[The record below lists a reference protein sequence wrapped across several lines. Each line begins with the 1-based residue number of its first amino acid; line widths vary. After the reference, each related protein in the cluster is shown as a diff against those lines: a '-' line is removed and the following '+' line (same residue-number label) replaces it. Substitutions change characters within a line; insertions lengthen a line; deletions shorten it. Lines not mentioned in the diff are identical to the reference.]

1 MVVLLFKATLGSF
14 FWLSCSFN
22 GVFFFNFYDFFIFF
36 ISFPLFHLK
45 TNALFGYKNSP
56 YSYIACFW
64 IQFSPNF
71 PFRSKKLFGNTRHFI
86 TLLAHLIYIALRDM
100 TENERDKIKINTMI
114 PHKKEFELWTINTKI
129 KQLWTSVSK
138 IRVSTFQRL
147 LSAFLNILRSHNLKT
162 IYISSILFLKIF
174 MINYKFLH
182 ITDQSRGKKYTTV
195 ETFLMKI
202 GKIFCHDL
210 FRLKE
215 TKKII
220 PLLK

>member
-1 MVVLLFKATLGSF
+1 
-14 FWLSCSFN
+14 
-22 GVFFFNFYDFFIFF
+22 
-36 ISFPLFHLK
+36 
-45 TNALFGYKNSP
+45 
-56 YSYIACFW
+56 
-64 IQFSPNF
+64 
-71 PFRSKKLFGNTRHFI
+71 
-86 TLLAHLIYIALRDM
+86 
-100 TENERDKIKINTMI
+100 
-114 PHKKEFELWTINTKI
+114 
-129 KQLWTSVSK
+129 
-138 IRVSTFQRL
+138 
-147 LSAFLNILRSHNLKT
+147 
-162 IYISSILFLKIF
+162 

>member
-1 MVVLLFKATLGSF
+1 MHCSVTRIHHILTSLVSGYNLVRTFRFVQKNCLGIQDTLS
-14 FWLSCSFN
+14 
-22 GVFFFNFYDFFIFF
+22 
-36 ISFPLFHLK
+36 
-45 TNALFGYKNSP
+45 
-56 YSYIACFW
+56 
-64 IQFSPNF
+64 
-71 PFRSKKLFGNTRHFI
+71 RSWHILY
-86 TLLAHLIYIALRDM
+86 TLRCVIWQ
-100 TENERDKIKINTMI
+100 ENERDKMKINTMI

>member
-1 MVVLLFKATLGSF
+1 MTSLFSSSHFLSFTLKLMHCSVTRIHHILTSLVSGYNLVRTF
-14 FWLSCSFN
+14 RFVQKNWL
-22 GVFFFNFYDFFIFF
+22 G
-36 ISFPLFHLK
+36 
-45 TNALFGYKNSP
+45 
-56 YSYIACFW
+56 
-64 IQFSPNF
+64 IQDTLSRSWHILYT
-71 PFRSKKLFGNTRHFI
+71 FRCVI
-86 TLLAHLIYIALRDM
+86 WQ
-100 TENERDKIKINTMI
+100 ENERDKMKINTMI